1 MRMRHSFSKLSSCL
15 GLVLALLCTHTLASG
30 PLNVVID
37 DKAVP
42 DDTYYPGCSWKH
54 CDKKAAKLKKH
65 YLKERLLLEIGKSD
79 EAGVIEVAPAD
90 LRNGLK
96 ITVSATAHGSGR
108 GFAEF
113 AVETVTLGAAP
124 MKVDVIFVVKSE
136 VFQNGSV
143 VRSSIDTIGEKRNI
157 SVLSDTQK
165 YLEKAAVK
173 IARVANEL
181 LLGAPVPF
189 K

>member
-1 MRMRHSFSKLSSCL
+1 MHNPFTKLTICL
-15 GLVLALLCTHTLASG
+15 GLVLTLLCTHTLASG
-30 PLNVVID
+30 PLHVVID
-37 DKAVP
+37 DSAVP
-42 DDTYYPGCSWKH
+42 DDTYYPGCFWKH

-79 EAGVIEVAPAD
+79 AAGVTEVASAD

-96 ITVSATAHGSGR
+96 ITISATAHGSGR
-108 GFAEF
+108 GAAEF

-124 MKVDVIFVVKSE
+124 MKVDVVFVVKSE
-136 VFQNGSV
+136 VFLNGAV
-143 VRSSIDTIGEKRNI
+143 VRTSIDTIGEKRNI

-173 IARVANEL
+173 IAKVANEL
-181 LLGAPVPF
+181 LLSVPVR
-189 K
+189 